1 MVRMNLFAG
10 KGRRH
15 RHGAGGGAGNGSMNG
30 ESGIDRYTPRCAKQ
44 RASGK
49 LLHDT
54 GSSALCSVTT

>member
-30 ESGIDRYTPRCAKQ
+30 ESGIDTYRSPCAK
-44 RASGK
+44 
-49 LLHDT
+49 
-54 GSSALCSVTT
+54 